1 MQSMTRRMSNPM
13 FWGVAAVVIVTVIS
27 VVVAWIYI
35 NPPRRQM
42 ITFYTDDAVSISPG
56 DTVRIA
62 GVIVGKVKDLGF
74 EQDRVWVRASVDSSA
89 FVGDQSQIQVRML
102 TVVGGYYVTIIPLGD
117 TPLGSTPIPKERVTM
132 PYSLIRTLSDATKI
146 TDNVDTTPLNESLN
160 RVQQGLT
167 GTNTDALAELIKAG
181 NAMTRNLDKQRG
193 QISSILEMSNEFI
206 GRLNESR
213 ELLEYLFRRVAILE
227 QSLVLYGKGF
237 AAAIDGLGEV
247 GRRLDP
253 LARFYMPHRQDFLD
267 RVRGILGEF
276 QAIADRNG
284 VLVRVLRRI
293 RFRMERTLEA
303 QDNFATRPTFGGT
316 PGAPEL
322 FATDLCIPVEGSPC

>member
-1 MQSMTRRMSNPM
+1 MTRRMSNPM

>member
-1 MQSMTRRMSNPM
+1 MQSVTRRLTNPM
-13 FWGVAAVVIVTVIS
+13 FWGVATIVMVTV
-27 VVVAWIYI
+27 VGLVVAWVYV

-42 ITFYTDDAVSISPG
+42 VTFYTDDAVSVSPG

-62 GVIVGKVKDLGF
+62 GVIVGKVKDLII
-74 EQDRVWVRASVDSSA
+74 EPDSVQVRATVDGA
-89 FVGDQSQIQVRML
+89 EFIGDQSQIEVRML
-102 TVVGGYYVTIIPLGD
+102 TVVGGYYVSVIPLGER
-117 TPLGSTPIPKERVTM
+117 PLGTRPIPKERVTM

-146 TDNVDTTPLNESLN
+146 TNNVDATPLNESIN
-160 RVQQGLT
+160 RLQQGLT
-167 GTNTDALAELIKAG
+167 GTNTDALTQLINAG
-181 NAMTRNLDKQRG
+181 NAVTANLDRQRG
-193 QISSILEMSNEFI
+193 QITSILEMSNEFI
-206 GRLNESR
+206 GRLNDNR
-213 ELLEYLFRRVAILE
+213 ELLDYLLRRVAILE

-237 AAAIDGLGEV
+237 ATAIDGLGEV

-253 LARFYMPHRQDFLD
+253 LTRFYMPHRQDFLN

-284 VLVRVLRRI
+284 IVVRVLRRI

-303 QDNFATRPTFGGT
+303 QNNFETAPRFGGT

-322 FATDLCIPVEGSPC
+322 FATDLCIPVEGARC